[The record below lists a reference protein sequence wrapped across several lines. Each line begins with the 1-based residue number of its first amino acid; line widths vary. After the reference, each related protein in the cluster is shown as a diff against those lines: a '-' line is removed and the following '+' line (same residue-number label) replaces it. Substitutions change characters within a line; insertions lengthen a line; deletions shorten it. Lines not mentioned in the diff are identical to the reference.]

1 MRLLSLT
8 LSGTLLL
15 QGPAAQG
22 QNGDAQQSTGRESR
36 GPSTPAA
43 PPNNAEIPRNRL
55 KCLNS
60 DFNRGEVSL
69 SVRNPEADRW
79 GDITIAQPKIWQFE
93 RVSALL
99 DGLLRDVEGVSLG
112 DLTQLDPSQQNGAAL
127 RFVQSALEVG
137 VQYDQGAAV
146 NASNAL
152 SSYNALHSSQIQ
164 QLDQYNNYMQT
175 LTSERDRLAAQ
186 YSAASNEV
194 NALQALAAAG
204 TITEAQTKQLA
215 DAVSRQ
221 STTQASLAS
230 VNSLI
235 SGAGAAPTLSPPPTV
250 TGTSVQGP
258 ASGSSMASSL
268 SGFSDVLKSLPQG
281 VQNNLSSALQSPSYP
296 ATKRLDNF
304 ITLLYERL
312 AREIS
317 VLQDDLTRDPDNV
330 AFLVQFDVGLYPS
343 KKAKNHVA
351 RVEFNLDCP
360 GCKVYSLY
368 PGQSS
373 YNLAN
378 YSGSSKRNSFWGNVL
393 TLIGLGISASYRRQ
407 TDALQGSLVQSVY
420 TAGFQN
426 GVLDDPTPLSSPRQ
440 QVPANQA
447 EQSFGWYYGAA
458 PFEQQVTPGIR
469 STFALITVPRKLVEN
484 TEDNFGNT
492 DACMPFH
499 IDAGW
504 ASRNDPLAQDGYIS
518 GAGEVGKAI
527 STPFYWPTR
536 DKLAD
541 PKAKDSPQS
550 ENPPY
555 NPSVLTMQTSVKLPA
570 SFEDYPLIA
579 RREKKTHV
587 LRMEY
592 NTIVEPSDQLATAA
606 VVQTTVQTSTQ
617 STNPTTGQTATQ
629 TATQTTGTAVA
640 VSAVGTSS
648 STSPPSAN
656 LDLLPCPKGKCAALV
671 IKLDRPIDP
680 NLVITVRGQPLS
692 RVRDWRARA
701 TSVLP
706 PAQSGSDLAAATNTA
721 ASLNTKQ
728 LQATR
733 SLLEA
738 DQFAPNTW
746 FPLNSTELLIN
757 VSVNVATDEEFP
769 VIQLGDP
776 SGSVIIPH
784 DLRRGFTELIIN
796 GFHFKPQTENSVQ
809 REVARQNWREDSQFG
824 RPLPSDSPIT
834 VGPYAFSTFLP
845 LFSPEPAPRRFFVG
859 VGETGD
865 DLLIGFLPKRD
876 SQETDTVRYTWLE
889 AQTQVVLEDRDLDF
903 AWSLSCDSQGTF
915 LACHIPRQEI
925 SRVYRKFLAA
935 CPSSDDSGK
944 CPGLGPDRQSLI
956 RSRALT
962 IQQRIAPSA
971 NTSPTGG
978 PSADQSMRSEPASGD
993 LGTQPNGARLL
1004 NTALGWSSG
1013 NLAEQDGTN
1022 QKQIK
1027 EDKITKPL
1035 DPKTGN
1041 GEDNLNPDTQDQ
1053 SSAPDA
1059 VESKQEFKSDLSNF
1073 LQAYVT
1079 TMEVWIWQSDEEG
1092 KNVFYSQEPARINFL
1107 PLSADYWS
1115 DTFFKPWTFGGATSK
1130 DITLQECNYL
1140 PNVSQCHIGVSL
1152 LGVRSWPDW
1161 IQQSKSRGV
1170 GDWAQLDLGGV
1181 KDPNPKCGHF
1191 RIPTAALANDPVV
1204 FSMVFPS
1211 PENTPKT
1218 LDDCANV
1225 NLSQS
1230 IQGIRTTIAIPR
1242 SRIGPNFSRSEIQIL
1257 STLEPPPSDVAPHPA
1272 EKGAPPKQT
1281 QPETKVWQ
1289 VEIPVANTACGD
1301 DLELPPTIVRSKSD
1315 DYTKIA
1321 WEWRNGKD
1329 KISCPPQSAN
1339 DWTEADRSGSIRL
1352 YMEIPRTAVNTLPDT
1367 VNVVRTSGGVK
1378 WVVAKLPNLR
1388 ELLLPSRLTLDPISS
1403 TQFALLGK
1411 NAGMIDAVTLQNT
1424 TDGSGAP
1431 YPAAQGFDS
1440 AIVILPASS
1449 PSGSSADTTG
1459 GGNAGSN
1466 SSLSIVVDTNKDT
1479 TGHVQMTTQ
1488 NSATPAKPAAPS
1500 PSTDSAA
1507 KTSKSLAAGSYA
1519 VIPLIQ
1525 VGTTTASD
1533 NLAALQAD
1541 AKKAEAAVTSATKKA
1556 QAAEAALKKAPKD
1569 DNAQKASDAAN
1580 KELATAQSQAASAD
1594 AKAKA
1599 GEPKPLYL
1607 PLNVTDQKGKPL
1619 IFTIADTK
1627 KQTAATPQ
1635 TTSTPVVSCA
1645 SPCPSSPCTVACQT
1659 VSNQGTPT
1667 KSQ

>member
-1 MRLLSLT
+1 MFDRRPESEVSRPSHRARTGRLRFCHLVSFAVQVPARRMGRQANLTVYPLSMRLLSLA

-15 QGPAAQG
+15 QGVVGQAQT
-22 QNGDAQQSTGRESR
+22 GDRQQSTGRESR
-36 GPSTPAA
+36 GPRTAAA
-43 PPNNAEIPRNRL
+43 PPNNDEIPRNRL

-60 DFNRGEVSL
+60 DFRRGEVLL

-79 GDITIAQPKIWQFE
+79 GDITVAQPKIWQFE

-137 VQYDQGAAV
+137 VQYDQAAAV

-152 SSYNALHSSQIQ
+152 SSYNALQSSQIQ

-204 TITEAQTKQLA
+204 TINDAQTKQLA

-330 AFLVQFDVGLYPS
+330 PFLVQFDVGLYPS

-518 GAGEVGKAI
+518 GRGEVGKAV
-527 STPFYWPTR
+527 SKPFYWPTR
-536 DKLAD
+536 DKMLG
-541 PKAKDSPQS
+541 PKANGSRPQS
-550 ENPPY
+550 EDPPY

-570 SFEDYPLIA
+570 SFDDYPLIA

-592 NTIVEPSDQLATAA
+592 NTIIEPSDQLATAA

-640 VSAVGTSS
+640 VSSGANSS

-680 NLVITVRGQPLS
+680 NLIITVRGNPLS
-692 RVRDWRARA
+692 RVRDWRGRA

-721 ASLNTKQ
+721 TSLATKQ
-728 LQATR
+728 LQSTR

-824 RPLPSDSPIT
+824 RPLPADSPIT

-865 DLLIGFLPKRD
+865 DLLIGFLPTR
-876 SQETDTVRYTWLE
+876 SPRETDTVPYTWLE

-915 LACHIPRQEI
+915 LACHMPRQEI
-925 SRVYRKFLAA
+925 SRVYRNFLAA
-935 CPSSDDSGK
+935 CPSSGSSGR

-956 RSRALT
+956 RSLELST
-962 IQQRIAPSA
+962 PQTAPPSTNA
-971 NTSPTGG
+971 SPAGTT
-978 PSADQSMRSEPASGD
+978 PADQLMRSQPESGD
-993 LGTQPNGARLL
+993 LAWQQNRARLL
-1004 NTALGWSSG
+1004 DTAWRQSTDPSPQQDETNQEQKKKHKKTKSADPKAGSG
-1013 NLAEQDGTN
+1013 N
-1022 QKQIK
+1022 
-1027 EDKITKPL
+1027 
-1035 DPKTGN
+1035 
-1041 GEDNLNPDTQDQ
+1041 DNLHPDTQEQ
-1053 SSAPDA
+1053 
-1059 VESKQEFKSDLSNF
+1059 
-1073 LQAYVT
+1073 
-1079 TMEVWIWQSDEEG
+1079 
-1092 KNVFYSQEPARINFL
+1092 
-1107 PLSADYWS
+1107 
-1115 DTFFKPWTFGGATSK
+1115 
-1130 DITLQECNYL
+1130 
-1140 PNVSQCHIGVSL
+1140 
-1152 LGVRSWPDW
+1152 
-1161 IQQSKSRGV
+1161 
-1170 GDWAQLDLGGV
+1170 
-1181 KDPNPKCGHF
+1181 
-1191 RIPTAALANDPVV
+1191 
-1204 FSMVFPS
+1204 
-1211 PENTPKT
+1211 
-1218 LDDCANV
+1218 
-1225 NLSQS
+1225 
-1230 IQGIRTTIAIPR
+1230 
-1242 SRIGPNFSRSEIQIL
+1242 
-1257 STLEPPPSDVAPHPA
+1257 
-1272 EKGAPPKQT
+1272 
-1281 QPETKVWQ
+1281 
-1289 VEIPVANTACGD
+1289 
-1301 DLELPPTIVRSKSD
+1301 
-1315 DYTKIA
+1315 
-1321 WEWRNGKD
+1321 
-1329 KISCPPQSAN
+1329 
-1339 DWTEADRSGSIRL
+1339 
-1352 YMEIPRTAVNTLPDT
+1352 
-1367 VNVVRTSGGVK
+1367 
-1378 WVVAKLPNLR
+1378 
-1388 ELLLPSRLTLDPISS
+1388 
-1403 TQFALLGK
+1403 
-1411 NAGMIDAVTLQNT
+1411 
-1424 TDGSGAP
+1424 
-1431 YPAAQGFDS
+1431 
-1440 AIVILPASS
+1440 
-1449 PSGSSADTTG
+1449 
-1459 GGNAGSN
+1459 
-1466 SSLSIVVDTNKDT
+1466 
-1479 TGHVQMTTQ
+1479 
-1488 NSATPAKPAAPS
+1488 
-1500 PSTDSAA
+1500 
-1507 KTSKSLAAGSYA
+1507 
-1519 VIPLIQ
+1519 
-1525 VGTTTASD
+1525 
-1533 NLAALQAD
+1533 
-1541 AKKAEAAVTSATKKA
+1541 
-1556 QAAEAALKKAPKD
+1556 
-1569 DNAQKASDAAN
+1569 
-1580 KELATAQSQAASAD
+1580 
-1594 AKAKA
+1594 
-1599 GEPKPLYL
+1599 
-1607 PLNVTDQKGKPL
+1607 
-1619 IFTIADTK
+1619 
-1627 KQTAATPQ
+1627 
-1635 TTSTPVVSCA
+1635 
-1645 SPCPSSPCTVACQT
+1645 
-1659 VSNQGTPT
+1659 
-1667 KSQ
+1667 